1 MLESS
6 EVEGRGSTTA
16 VRSTYASA
24 VKSPEKGGGGGGTP
38 EDDLTLG
45 RLELALIWVALCLR
59 KVAPIRAIMWIG
71 SDAGNSSKPK
81 CNKIQWIKTGK
92 KRV

>member
-1 MLESS
+1 MLESF

-24 VKSPEKGGGGGGTP
+24 VKSPEKGGGGGTP

-45 RLELALIWVALCLR
+45 RLELALI
-59 KVAPIRAIMWIG
+59 
-71 SDAGNSSKPK
+71 
-81 CNKIQWIKTGK
+81 
-92 KRV
+92 